1 MTATPVERVTRHFR
15 ITGKVQGVYFRH
27 STRKEA
33 ERLGLAGVARNLPD
47 GSVEV
52 IAQGVP
58 ESVANLRQWL
68 ARGPS
73 MARVDGVEELES
85 QRRGETEGGD
95 SVWQSFSVE

>member
-1 MTATPVERVTRHFR
+1 VERVTRRFR

-52 IAQGVP
+52 IAHGAP
-58 ESVANLRQWL
+58 EALADLCEWL

-85 QRRGETEGGD
+85 HRRGETQGSD
-95 SVWQSFSVE
+95 TAWHSFSVE

>member
-1 MTATPVERVTRHFR
+1 VERVTRRFR

-33 ERLGLAGVARNLPD
+33 ERLGLVGVARNLPD

-52 IAQGVP
+52 IAQGARDAVD
-58 ESVANLRQWL
+58 SLRQWL
-68 ARGPS
+68 AQGPS

-85 QRRGETEGGD
+85 QRRSEAAGRD
-95 SVWQSFSVE
+95 WQSFSTE

>member
-1 MTATPVERVTRHFR
+1 MADTPVERVTRRFR

-33 ERLGLAGVARNLPD
+33 ERLAILGVARNLAD

-52 IAQGVP
+52 IAHGLADAVD
-58 ESVANLRQWL
+58 SLRQWL
-68 ARGPS
+68 AHGPA

-85 QRRGETEGGD
+85 QRRNETAGRE
-95 SVWQSFSVE
+95 SAWKSFSVE

>member
-1 MTATPVERVTRHFR
+1 M
-15 ITGKVQGVYFRH
+15 YFRH

>member
-1 MTATPVERVTRHFR
+1 MERVTRRFR

-33 ERLGLAGVARNLPD
+33 ERLGLLGVARNLPD

-52 IAQGVP
+52 IAYGAH
-58 ESVANLRQWL
+58 EAVANLRQWL
-68 ARGPS
+68 ERGPP

-85 QRRGETEGGD
+85 QRRGETGGGD
-95 SVWQSFSVE
+95 SVWRSFSVE